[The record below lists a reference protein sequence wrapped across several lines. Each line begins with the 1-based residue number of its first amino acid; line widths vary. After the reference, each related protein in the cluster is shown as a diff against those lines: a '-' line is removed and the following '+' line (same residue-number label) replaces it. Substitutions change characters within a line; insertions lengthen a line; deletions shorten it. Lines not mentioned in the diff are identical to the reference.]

1 MRNNKMSKKL
11 LSITIDEELIEQLKN
26 NSSKGKLSEYTEEVL
41 RAGLGDT
48 SAKDDFVELLKIAKR
63 LNEYRKNG
71 LIEFKGQWF
80 GWDKI
85 CTPEN
90 PPQIPCLWG
99 FWVVLS
105 NEQLSKN
112 PKKFL
117 SMIYYKRI
125 LLYHTPYDLSTTFT
139 IIVTILNNT
148 TYVKIY

>member
-71 LIEFKGQWF
+71 LIEFKG
-80 GWDKI
+80 
-85 CTPEN
+85 
-90 PPQIPCLWG
+90 
-99 FWVVLS
+99 
-105 NEQLSKN
+105 
-112 PKKFL
+112 
-117 SMIYYKRI
+117 
-125 LLYHTPYDLSTTFT
+125 
-139 IIVTILNNT
+139 
-148 TYVKIY
+148 